1 MHFTKTII
9 SFLAITG
16 FAAAQ
21 LEDQHPDLAAR
32 EAAREEYL
40 EARDEY
46 LAARE
51 NYILEKRKAPA
62 PTKGIM
68 TCAIRGQGVCGY
80 CAANAKI
87 GSTCRCH

>member
-21 LEDQHPDLAAR
+21 LEDQHSDLVAR

-51 NYILEKRKAPA
+51 NYILAKRKAPA

-68 TCAIRGQGVCGY
+68 VCAIRGQGVCGY
-80 CAANAKI
+80 CATNAKI
-87 GSTCRCH
+87 GSTCPCH

>member
-21 LEDQHPDLAAR
+21 LEDQHSDLVAR

-51 NYILEKRKAPA
+51 NYILAKRKAPA
-62 PTKGIM
+62 PTKVRLCLLYRL
-68 TCAIRGQGVCGY
+68 TFSSPLC
-80 CAANAKI
+80 
-87 GSTCRCH
+87 

>member
-9 SFLAITG
+9 SFFAITG

-21 LEDQHPDLAAR
+21 LEDHHPDLAAR

-46 LAARE
+46 LAARD
-51 NYILEKRKAPA
+51 NYLLEKRKAPA
-62 PTKGIM
+62 PTKVGRFLPYRL
-68 TCAIRGQGVCGY
+68 TFVSSPSC
-80 CAANAKI
+80 
-87 GSTCRCH
+87 